1 MALAATVD
9 RRRWLGQEGVRSAV
23 AGLAPRRMPCQEV
36 TIARRAMACDFSITL
51 PGETAGAVDA
61 GIEALDEVDRVE
73 DLLSV
78 YRPESGLSRL
88 NAAAGAGPVAADA
101 E

>member
-1 MALAATVD
+1 M
-9 RRRWLGQEGVRSAV
+9 RSAV
-23 AGLAPRRMPCQEV
+23 AGLAPRPMPCQEV

-73 DLLSV
+73 GLLSV
-78 YRPESGLSRL
+78 YRAESGFEPVERGGGC
-88 NAAAGAGPVAADA
+88 GAGGRGCGVV
-101 E
+101 